1 MTEAEQCFHCGLPVP
16 KGSHYAVDID
26 GDSRPMCCPGCQAV
40 AQAIVD
46 NGLEDYYRYRT
57 ETSPTARA
65 LVPEALQQLSLY
77 DRPEIQQSFVSA
89 RGDMREAS
97 LILEGIVCAACIWLS
112 EHHVMQLPG
121 VESFSVNLAT
131 HRAQLRWD
139 NRQTSLSAVL
149 KAISEIGYLAH
160 PLDPSRQQE
169 VYKREKGAALRRLA
183 VAGVGAMQVMMIAV
197 ALYASAEHGM
207 DANLKQFL
215 RWVSL
220 LIATPV
226 ILYSAKP
233 FFVGMWRDLKLRRL
247 GMDVPVALAI
257 GAAFGASAWAT
268 IANHGEV
275 YFDSVT
281 MFTFFLLAG
290 RFLEMSA
297 RHRAGQAAEELVK
310 LIPAMATRLNED
322 NQTEVVPVTELRPGE
337 RLLIKP
343 GESIPADGII
353 LDGFSSVDESL
364 LTGESLPVNKR
375 VGDRLIGG
383 SVNIE
388 SSLRM
393 RVEHVGQD
401 TVLAG
406 IQRLLD
412 RAQAEKPRLAEL
424 ADRVAG
430 YFVAAL
436 LLLAVV
442 IGVYWWRSSPQEA
455 FWIVISVLVVTCPCA
470 LSLATPVALT
480 AATGRL
486 TREGGL
492 TTRVHALETLA
503 RVTDVVFDQTGT
515 LTRGQ
520 LVLEQVALYAESSE
534 AECLAVARALE
545 AHSEHPLAAA
555 ILARGPD
562 SSSALVAEDV
572 QVMPGEGLRGR
583 VNGRDYRIG
592 KPEYVARLLEQ
603 PLPPGI
609 PAQTCVVLADTRQ
622 VLAVFSFRDAL
633 RPGVAAVVAALKA
646 QGCRVHLFS
655 GDREAVVQATAREVG
670 IEHARGALTPDAKLE
685 QLYAL
690 QAAGG
695 VVAMIGDGVND
706 APVLAGAQVSLA
718 MGGGTRIAQA
728 SADMILLSEDLA
740 QLGNA
745 IETARATR
753 RIIRENLSWAVVY
766 NVIAL
771 PLAAAGWV
779 APWMAAIGMSASSL
793 LVVLNA
799 LRLTRR
805 TPPEVSPAGEQRAW
819 KPGASQ

>member
-1 MTEAEQCFHCGLPVP
+1 MSETISCFHCGLPVP
-16 KGSHYAVDID
+16 KGSHFAVEID
-26 GDSRPMCCPGCQAV
+26 GDSKPMCCPGCQAV

-46 NGLEDYYRYRT
+46 NGLGDYYRYRT
-57 ETSPTARA
+57 EASPMARQ
-65 LVPEALQQLSLY
+65 LVPEVLKNLELY
-77 DRPEIQQSFVSA
+77 DRPDIQQSFVSGS
-89 RGDMREAS
+89 GDLREAS

-121 VESFSVNLAT
+121 VVSFSVNYAT
-131 HRAQLRWD
+131 HRAQVKWD
-139 NRQTSLSAVL
+139 NRQVSLSAIL
-149 KAISEIGYLAH
+149 KAISDIGYLAH

-169 VYKREKGAALRRLA
+169 VSKRERAAALRRLA
-183 VAGVGAMQVMMIAV
+183 IAGVGAMQVMMIAV
-197 ALYASAEHGM
+197 ALYASADHGM
-207 DANLKQFL
+207 DANLKIFL

-220 LIATPV
+220 FIATPV
-226 ILYSAKP
+226 ILYAAKP
-233 FFVGMWRDLKLRRL
+233 FFLGLWRDLKLRRL

-257 GAAFGASAWAT
+257 GAAYGASAWAT
-268 IANHGEV
+268 IGNHGEI

-310 LIPAMATRLNED
+310 LIPAMATRVNG
-322 NQTEVVPVTELRPGE
+322 QGQQEVVAVSELRCGDE
-337 RLLIKP
+337 VLIKP
-343 GESIPADGII
+343 GESIPADGISVE
-353 LDGFSSVDESL
+353 GSSSVDESL
-364 LTGESLPVNKR
+364 LTGESLPVLKR
-375 VGDRLIGG
+375 VGDKLVGG

-406 IQRLLD
+406 IQRLLN

-436 LLLAVV
+436 LLFAVA
-442 IGVYWWRSSPQEA
+442 IGIYWWRLDPQEA
-455 FWIVISVLVVTCPCA
+455 FWIVISILVVTCPCA

-486 TREGGL
+486 TREGVL
-492 TTRVHALETLA
+492 TTRGHALETLA
-503 RVTDVVFDQTGT
+503 RVTDVVFDKTGT
-515 LTRGQ
+515 LTQGR
-520 LVLEQVALYAESSE
+520 LVLEHINLVADRNE
-534 AECLAVARALE
+534 ADCLAVARALE

-555 ILARGPD
+555 ILAHGD
-562 SSSALVAEDV
+562 GAAESLVVADEV
-572 QVMPGEGLRGR
+572 QVVPGEGLRGHYA
-583 VNGRDYRIG
+583 GQDYVIG
-592 KPEYVARLLEQ
+592 KPEYVSRLLDL
-603 PLPPGI
+603 PMPPGV
-609 PAQTCVVLADTRQ
+609 QEHTSVVLADTRR
-622 VLAVFSFRDAL
+622 VLAVFLFRDAL
-633 RPGVAAVVAALKA
+633 RPGVAGVVAALK
-646 QGCRVHLFS
+646 QRGCRVHLLS
-655 GDREAVVQATAREVG
+655 GDREAVVEATAREIG
-670 IEHARGALTPDAKLE
+670 IDNARGGLSPDAKLE
-685 QLYAL
+685 QLHAM
-690 QAAGG
+690 QAAGA
-695 VVAMIGDGVND
+695 VVAMVGDGVND

-728 SADMILLSEDLA
+728 SADMILLSEDLG
-740 QLGNA
+740 QLVNA
-745 IETARATR
+745 IETARSTR
-753 RIIRENLSWAVVY
+753 RIIRENLAWAVVY
-766 NVIAL
+766 NLIAL

-805 TPPEVSPAGEQRAW
+805 YSDGGGEGLLAELR
-819 KPGASQ
+819 PGASQ